1 MIDTVRE
8 HPLGHETAVLQANT
22 PEQLV
27 KHLIA
32 AANSTERHFWLDK
45 IVPTFDKTRRNHLA
59 NLLKKQADRNLRI
72 NLENSTQFA
81 DLMERMGELC
91 DDVRIKALSYRARG
105 NIHALGYGDHPKG
118 IAFYEQAADI
128 YRRLGMVY
136 EEALSQTGKIWSLAS
151 LGQADEALNTGKWA
165 SSVLTDE
172 KDWPALAVVTMN
184 MGIIYGRLGN
194 DQDALQQFNRA
205 FELSERLDQS
215 GKQTLPMIRINQA
228 IVLRN
233 LGRFDES
240 IESLQQAMAGYHA
253 NQQIVGV
260 ARAQQNL
267 AITYFVLGRY
277 NEAMALLDEA
287 RTTYLADGRQRDA
300 MMVEIFTS
308 DCLLQLRRYTDVLE
322 KCRECRQIFA
332 ELGTQLE
339 MGHAFLNEA
348 IAYVGL
354 QDYDAALNSLAQAR
368 AQFQAENNEVAIA
381 DTDLQEAAVWLW
393 QGKIEAAL
401 QQALRCAKLF
411 ETYQLPIGQARAY
424 LTAAKA
430 AMQLSNL
437 AEAANWAHAALQ
449 IGQRHTL
456 PALNYQ
462 AQYLQGSL
470 ASKQNAPQLALARLD
485 AAIQELEQMYGRLM
499 IEFRADFVADKEQ
512 IYEDAVSICLE
523 LQQPE
528 KGLEYC
534 ERAKS
539 RALQDMLAHR
549 LNLRI
554 EARSPEDQP
563 IVDKLLSLRR
573 ERDRLYRRWATS
585 EEPGQRGGADE
596 ALSAQHRV
604 GQAVLDLEKQITT
617 LWHTLLIRNADY
629 ARDATLWQVQT
640 MPAQPHLPENCLLLE
655 YFSVRGQ
662 LVLFLVTQNAV
673 EAFWLEGNMQQVQNL
688 LQLFQLNI
696 KAVAK
701 SNAAQIK
708 LSVKNIQGILHKL
721 YQILLEPIATKIANY
736 EKLIVIP
743 HGSLHYLP
751 FHALYDGREYLIQSH
766 ELSYLPGSS
775 MLGYSQS
782 ATNNGNDHVI
792 TAVGSSYEGRLPH
805 AVTEASNI
813 AERWQGKAIIEKEAS
828 LKRVKQAAEQSTIL
842 HLATHGDFRPDSPLF
857 SGLVLADGWL
867 TTLDIFNL
875 RLRASLVTLSAC
887 QTGRS
892 VVGGGDELLG
902 LMRAFLS
909 AGAASL
915 VSTLWAVEDSST
927 AVLMNL
933 FYEAIA
939 NNHTKGTSLR
949 LAQLHLLT
957 NGDYPAMYQHPYFW
971 APFFLVGNAGPL

>member
-1 MIDTVRE
+1 MVTYSPAKMSRFSAQPIPADLVDTLLSLE
-8 HPLGHETAVLQANT
+8 AGEWAAW
-22 PEQLV
+22 LV
-27 KHLIA
+27 Q
-32 AANSTERHFWLDK
+32 T
-45 IVPTFDKTRRNHLA
+45 VPTLTPTTRTALA
-59 NLLKKQADRNLRI
+59 QLLKKEADKNLRI
-72 NLENSTQFA
+72 NLEISARFT
-81 DLMERMGELC
+81 DLIEQLGEMG
-91 DDVRIKALSYRARG
+91 DDDCLKALSFRARG
-105 NIHALGYGDHPKG
+105 NIHALGYGDHQKG
-118 IAFYEQAADI
+118 IAFYDRAADI
-128 YRRLGMVY
+128 YRQQEMVY

-151 LGQADEALNTGKWA
+151 LGRADEALATGNWA
-165 SSVLTDE
+165 SAVLAE
-172 KDWPALAVVTMN
+172 AEAWQALAGLTMN
-184 MGIIYGRLGN
+184 MGAIYGRLGN
-194 DQDALQQFNRA
+194 DQDALQQFNKA
-205 FELSERLDQS
+205 YDLYTQLGST
-215 GKQTLPMIRINQA
+215 GKNALPMIQINRA

-240 IESLQQAMAGYHA
+240 IALLQQAITSYHA
-253 NQQIVGV
+253 NEQIVGV

-267 AITYFVLGRY
+267 AMTYFVLGRY
-277 NEAMALLDEA
+277 NEALALLGEA
-287 RTTYLADGRQRDA
+287 RALYLADGRQRDA
-300 MMVEIFTS
+300 MLVEIFTS

-322 KCRECRQIFA
+322 KCRECRHIFA

-339 MGHAFLNEA
+339 MGQALLNEA

-354 QDYDAALNSLAQAR
+354 QEYDAALNSLAQAR
-368 AQFQAENNEVAIA
+368 AQFAAEKNEVALA
-381 DTDLQEAAVWLW
+381 DTDLQEAAVWLR
-393 QGKIEAAL
+393 QGQTESAL

-411 ETYQLPIGQARAY
+411 EAHQLPIGQARAY

-430 AMQLSNL
+430 AVQLNNL
-437 AEAANWAHAALQ
+437 AEAAAWAQAALQ

-462 AQYLQGSL
+462 AQYLQGTL
-470 ASKQNAPQLALARLD
+470 ASKQNDAQTALARLD

-512 IYEDAVSICLE
+512 IYEDAVSICLD
-523 LQQPE
+523 LQQPA

-563 IVDKLLSLRR
+563 IVNKLLHLRR

-640 MPAQPHLPENCLLLE
+640 MSAQPHLPANSLLLE
-655 YFSVRGQ
+655 YFSVRDR
-662 LVLFLVTQNAV
+662 LVLFLVTQETV
-673 EAFWLEGNMQQVQNL
+673 EAFWLEGNMRQVQNL
-688 LQLFQLNI
+688 LQLFQLNL

-701 SNAAQIK
+701 SSAAQIT
-708 LSVKNIQGILHKL
+708 LSVKNAQGILHKL
-721 YQILLEPIATKIANY
+721 YHILLAPVAAKIAPY
-736 EKLIVIP
+736 EQLIIVP

-751 FHALYDGREYLIQSH
+751 FHALHDGTQYLIQSH

-775 MLGYSQS
+775 MLGYSQPA
-782 ATNNGNDHVI
+782 ATNDQSPVI
-792 TAVGSSYEGRLPH
+792 TAVGSSYDGRLPH
-805 AVTEASNI
+805 AVSEASNV
-813 AERWQGKAIIEKEAS
+813 AKRWQGQAIIEKEAS
-828 LKRVKQAAEQSTIL
+828 LNRVKQAAETATIL

-915 VSTLWAVEDSST
+915 VSTLWAVEDLST
-927 AVLMNL
+927 AVLMDL
-933 FYEAIA
+933 FYEALY
-939 NNHTKGTSLR
+939 NQQTKGTALR
-949 LAQLHLLT
+949 HAQQRLL
-957 NGDYPAMYQHPYFW
+957 NDESYPAAYKHPYFW
-971 APFFLVGNAGPL
+971 APFFLVGSAGPL